1 MSAMAQTARLAVVP
15 GSFDPPTNGHLDMIV
30 RTAALFDRVVV
41 ALLVNAS
48 KQPIFTLDERVAM
61 MREIVAALPNVE
73 VDTFDGLLADYV
85 RMRGASAVVRGLRTT
100 TEYSEEWPMAQ
111 MNRHLNPACE
121 TIFLV
126 PAPEHM
132 PISARLVREIASL
145 GGPLTGLVPPTVE
158 AHLRRRFATGAP
170 PR

>member
-1 MSAMAQTARLAVVP
+1 MAQTARLAVVP

-158 AHLRRRFATGAP
+158 AHVRRRFATGVR

>member
-85 RMRGASAVVRGLRTT
+85 RVRGASAVVRGLRTT

-158 AHLRRRFATGAP
+158 AHVRRRFATGVR

>member
-1 MSAMAQTARLAVVP
+1 MAQTARLAVVP
-15 GSFDPPTNGHLDMIV
+15 GSFDPPTNGHLDMIA

-158 AHLRRRFATGAP
+158 AHLRRRFVTGAR

>member
-15 GSFDPPTNGHLDMIV
+15 GSFDPPTNGHLDMIA

-158 AHLRRRFATGAP
+158 AHLRRRFATGAR

>member
-1 MSAMAQTARLAVVP
+1 MAQTRLAVVP

-61 MREIVAALPNVE
+61 MREIVGGLPNVE
-73 VDTFDGLLADYV
+73 VDTFNGLLADYV
-85 RMRGASAVVRGLRTT
+85 RVRSASAVVRGLRTT

-145 GGPLTGLVPPTVE
+145 GGALAGLVPPSVE
-158 AHLRRRFATGAP
+158 AHLRRRFGAGAGS
-170 PR
+170 R

>member
-1 MSAMAQTARLAVVP
+1 MAQTARLAVVP

-85 RMRGASAVVRGLRTT
+85 RVRGASAVVRGLRTT

-158 AHLRRRFATGAP
+158 AHVRRRFATGVR

>member
-1 MSAMAQTARLAVVP
+1 MAQTARLAVVP

-48 KQPIFTLDERVAM
+48 KQPIFTLEERVAM
-61 MREIVAALPNVE
+61 MREIVAAIPNVE

-145 GGPLTGLVPPTVE
+145 GGPLTGLVPPSVD
-158 AHLRRRFATGAP
+158 AQLKRRFSAGAR

>member
-1 MSAMAQTARLAVVP
+1 MAQTSRLAVVP
-15 GSFDPPTNGHLDMIV
+15 GSFDPPTNGHLDMIA
-30 RTAALFDRVVV
+30 RAATLFDRVVV

-61 MREIVAALPNVE
+61 MREIVAAIPNVE

-145 GGPLTGLVPPTVE
+145 GGPLAGLVPPSVE
-158 AHLRRRFATGAP
+158 AQLTRRFAAGAR